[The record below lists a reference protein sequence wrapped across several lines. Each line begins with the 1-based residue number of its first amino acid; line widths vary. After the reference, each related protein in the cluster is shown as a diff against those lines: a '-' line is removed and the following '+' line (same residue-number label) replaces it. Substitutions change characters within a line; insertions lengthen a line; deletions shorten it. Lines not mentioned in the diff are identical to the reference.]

1 MWHSGIDWYP
11 GKVYMHLVYLMSQE
25 KKKEKASS
33 LLQKNAFSSRF
44 CFASELQS
52 LL

>member
-25 KKKEKASS
+25 KKKGEGKQLTAEKCLFFKI
-33 LLQKNAFSSRF
+33 LLCK
-44 CFASELQS
+44 
-52 LL
+52 